1 MQKRPPGFTGTGGF
15 QTKSNLKSKYEDP
28 SMFMPSGGIKRNV
41 PGKTNLA
48 SLLTKSESN
57 RRPSKEVE

>member
-1 MQKRPPGFTGTGGF
+1 MVSNI
-15 QTKSNLKSKYEDP
+15 QTKNNLKSKYEDP
-28 SMFMPSGGIKRNV
+28 SMFMQKKSPAIGIGMKRNV

-57 RRPSKEVE
+57 RRPS